1 MTAKH
6 VKVWF
11 QNNINYLGLDAP
23 YVNTRKSIYIYIYI
37 YIYTAHYIYCFAE
50 GCQIYLYDTPFP
62 CNEITAPL
70 NTCTLSVACG
80 SMVFLFFLA
89 FNDDKNYVK
98 HCIDDN
104 STKVCK
110 YKVVQI

>member
-37 YIYTAHYIYCFAE
+37 YIYIQPIIFIVLQK
-50 GCQIYLYDTPFP
+50 GVRFIFMTPR
-62 CNEITAPL
+62 
-70 NTCTLSVACG
+70 SHV
-80 SMVFLFFLA
+80 
-89 FNDDKNYVK
+89 
-98 HCIDDN
+98 
-104 STKVCK
+104 TKL
-110 YKVVQI
+110 QPH